1 MFVQTVPASVIRSY
15 MYPCKV
21 HVVLVSTFNLAQVTH
36 KKINL
41 AYNMA
46 LLIHLGKLLF
56 PQGQTEMT

>member
-15 MYPCKV
+15 MYPYKV
-21 HVVLVSTFNLAQVTH
+21 HVVLVSTF
-36 KKINL
+36 NL